1 MAKLCAPHRKEAF
14 ARCLLCA
21 LSLQQVAWAACSRT
35 PWLPS
40 SASGQLPVP
49 SENSLFYLTPANYS
63 SVAALLATPRK
74 EIILTALSFTH
85 KGEQHVQQQLDFV
98 KNFALHL
105 HRLGLLENTLILSY
119 DNETCRIMQQ
129 HAGILCF
136 VDRTA
141 PPPEDLPGRVC
152 WQVGWVW
159 LAPS

>member
-40 SASGQLPVP
+40 SASGQLSVP
-49 SENSLFYLTPANYS
+49 SESSLFYLTPENYS

-105 HRLGLLENTLILSY
+105 HRLGFSRTHLSCRTTTKHVASCSSMQGSCASLIAPRRLLR
-119 DNETCRIMQQ
+119 TC
-129 HAGILCF
+129 
-136 VDRTA
+136 
-141 PPPEDLPGRVC
+141 
-152 WQVGWVW
+152 QVGFSGPVMM
-159 LAPS
+159 LSA